1 MDTSLLFVPK
11 SEPNNWHKTGML
23 ADLKA
28 HVLALC
34 CLRQLRHDWHL
45 GHRQLQLA
53 FSLTLHMTEPGP
65 QSQPNGDVH
74 L

>member
-1 MDTSLLFVPK
+1 
-11 SEPNNWHKTGML
+11 ML